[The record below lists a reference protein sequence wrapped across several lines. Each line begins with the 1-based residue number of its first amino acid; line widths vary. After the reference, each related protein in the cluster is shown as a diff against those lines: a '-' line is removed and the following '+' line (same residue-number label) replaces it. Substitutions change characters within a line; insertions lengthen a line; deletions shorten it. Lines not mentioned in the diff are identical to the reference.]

1 MTDSAV
7 LAERAALEQE
17 VAGRTLCDELA
28 ATADSFGELPAY
40 SDRDGTGGP
49 WQTITWAQTREMALD
64 LAAGLIA
71 AGLQPGER
79 VAMML
84 PNRVEHVLA
93 DYATVHAGGVPVTFY
108 ATLAPDQISYQA
120 QDCDVRIAV
129 LDGADQLA
137 RWAPAL
143 AAKPGLARVIVRD
156 AAACPDGDRRFVSW
170 ADFAGGS
177 ARSSGPRTRARWPAA
192 SR

>member
-49 WQTITWAQTREMALD
+49 WQTITWAQTREMVLD

-137 RWAPAL
+137 RWAPWPRCPAWP
-143 AAKPGLARVIVRD
+143 ASSSGTRPPARTGT
-156 AAACPDGDRRFVSW
+156 AVSS
-170 ADFAGGS
+170 AGRTS
-177 ARSSGPRTRARWPAA
+177 WRPARSSGSRTRARWPAA